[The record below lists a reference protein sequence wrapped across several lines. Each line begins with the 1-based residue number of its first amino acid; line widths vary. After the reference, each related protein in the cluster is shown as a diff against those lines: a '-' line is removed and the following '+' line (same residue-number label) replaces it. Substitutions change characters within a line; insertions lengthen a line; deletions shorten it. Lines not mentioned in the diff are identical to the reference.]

1 MTRPAIKRDDDDE
14 PNSGSVG
21 IMRAIDDM
29 PPEFRALETFWLMKR
44 VLASPV

>member
-29 PPEFRALETFWLMKR
+29 PPEFRVCWFMSMIMRML
-44 VLASPV
+44 